1 MDPLQ
6 QQQQPL
12 PTPPIP
18 PPVPTNAQQ
27 AQPPQPTSMLER
39 LREQVSREL
48 MPDPVEEAQR
58 RARTFGAA
66 LMGSRGS
73 FFEGLS
79 AGQQAIEQQR
89 SADQQARNARLQQL
103 EQQAQRQ
110 TEFEAEQAQRQAELA
125 LRQAEFE
132 YNRDP
137 NNPANQL
144 RLAQAQQALNEIRQG
159 RRPNVV
165 QLLDAQGNVVLLNA
179 ETGQEIR
186 NTGLR
191 SPQELRNQPRAL
203 GAADFARL
211 RDRATAQALRDIPSI
226 PGVTDP
232 PSRIEQRNA
241 RTNQLFEE
249 FLRAEEQ
256 GRAIQS
262 GGSGAT
268 APPPPAAGA
277 PARVLQYSGPQP
289 QPRQQ

>member
-6 QQQQPL
+6 QQAL
-12 PTPPIP
+12 PPPP
-18 PPVPTNAQQ
+18 PPAPPVPTNVQQ
-27 AQPPQPTSMLER
+27 AQPPQPTSILER
-39 LREQVSREL
+39 LREQVAREL
-48 MPDPVEEAQR
+48 MPDETAEMQR

-66 LMGSRGS
+66 LMGSRGN
-73 FFEGLS
+73 FFEGLA

-89 SADQQARNARLQQL
+89 GQDQQARAGRLQQL
-103 EQQAQRQ
+103 EQQAQR
-110 TEFEAEQAQRQAELA
+110 EAELN

-137 NNPANQL
+137 TNPTNQL
-144 RLAQAQQALNEIRQG
+144 RLAQAQQAANEVRMG

-165 QLLDAQGNVVLLNA
+165 QLLDAQGNVVLVDA
-179 ETGQEIR
+179 ETGREIR

-211 RDRATAQALRDIPSI
+211 RDRASAQALREIPSI

-232 PSRIEQRNA
+232 PTRIEQRNTRA
-241 RTNQLFEE
+241 NQLFDE
-249 FLRAEEQ
+249 FVRAEEAA
-256 GRAIQS
+256 RAIQT
-262 GGSGAT
+262 GGAGAT
-268 APPPPAAGA
+268 TNPPPAAPP
-277 PARVLQYSGPQP
+277 PAQTLRYSGPQP